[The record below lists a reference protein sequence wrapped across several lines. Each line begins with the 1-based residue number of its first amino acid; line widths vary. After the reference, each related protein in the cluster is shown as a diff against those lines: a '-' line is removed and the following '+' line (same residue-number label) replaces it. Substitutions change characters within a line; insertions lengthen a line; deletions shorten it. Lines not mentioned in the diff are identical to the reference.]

1 MFKELFTEAKSETLI
16 IKDKSGKS
24 LVPKNMKDTDG
35 YQTYTSKRIRTVE
48 DMIEAMGLEEENGHL
63 VLNNISKE
71 RIPYWTKLLTSNFK
85 AIGKDIKIEVK

>member
-1 MFKELFTEAKSETLI
+1 
-16 IKDKSGKS
+16 
-24 LVPKNMKDTDG
+24 MKDNDG
-35 YQTYTSKRIRTVE
+35 YPSYTSKMPRTIE
-48 DMIEAMGLEEENGHL
+48 DMIEQMGLEEENGHL